1 MRSLWLLLIML
12 LAMAVTAGPTFADQ
26 SQHTA
31 RLSLSVTAAG
41 TAAGHPELRSGH
53 VVNTHTNG
61 PVNFAIEN
69 YMVNGAKPDT
79 SYAVVSLL
87 LTGSCS
93 GPLAFPFANG
103 AVLTT
108 DARGDAHGQAKIS
121 PAQVAT
127 FGLHDT
133 DWGITWTLV
142 ADGVT
147 AYTTTC
153 SQVHID

>member
-1 MRSLWLLLIML
+1 MRSLRLVPVML
-12 LAMAVTAGPTFADQ
+12 LAMAVTAGPAVADQ

-31 RLSLSVTAAG
+31 RLALSVTAAG
-41 TAAGHPELRSGH
+41 AAAGHPELQSGQ
-53 VVNTHTNG
+53 VVNTHASG
-61 PVNFAIEN
+61 PVNFAIED
-69 YMVNGAKPDT
+69 YMVNGAKPDAA
-79 SYAVVSLL
+79 YDVVLL
-87 LTGSCS
+87 LFAGSCS

-108 DARGDAHGQAKIS
+108 DAHGDAHGQAKIT

-142 ADGVT
+142 AGGVT
-147 AYTTTC
+147 AYTTAC

>member
-1 MRSLWLLLIML
+1 MRSLWLVPILM
-12 LAMAVTAGPTFADQ
+12 LAMAVTAGPALADQ

-41 TAAGHPELRSGH
+41 TAAGHPELQSGQ
-53 VVNTHTNG
+53 VVNTHTSG

-79 SYAVVSLL
+79 TYHVVLL
-87 LTGSCS
+87 LFAGSCS

-108 DARGDAHGQAKIS
+108 DAHGDAHGQAKIS
-121 PAQVAT
+121 PAQVAA
-127 FGLHDT
+127 FGLHNT
-133 DWGITWTLV
+133 DWGIVWTLV
-142 ADGVT
+142 AGSVT
-147 AYTTTC
+147 AYTTAC

>member
-1 MRSLWLLLIML
+1 MRSLWLLLILL
-12 LAMAVTAGPTFADQ
+12 LAMAVTAGPTLADQ
-26 SQHTA
+26 SQHTT

-41 TAAGHPELRSGH
+41 TAAGHPELRSGQ
-53 VVNTHTNG
+53 VVNTHTSG

-79 SYAVVSLL
+79 TYDVVLL
-87 LTGSCS
+87 LFAGSCS

-108 DARGDAHGQAKIS
+108 GAHGDAHGQAKVS
-121 PAQVAT
+121 PAQVAA
-127 FGLHDT
+127 FGLHNS

-147 AYTTTC
+147 AYTTAC

>member
-1 MRSLWLLLIML
+1 MRFLRLVPITL
-12 LAMAVTAGPTFADQ
+12 LAMAVTAGPAFADQ

-31 RLSLSVTAAG
+31 RLALSVTAAG
-41 TAAGHPELRSGH
+41 TAAGHPELRSGQ
-53 VVNTHTNG
+53 VVNTHTSG
-61 PVNFAIEN
+61 PVNFAIED
-69 YMVNGAKPDT
+69 YMIGGAKPDT
-79 SYAVVSLL
+79 AYAVVLL
-87 LTGSCS
+87 LFAGSCS

-108 DARGDAHGQAKIS
+108 DAQGNAHGQAKIT
-121 PAQVAT
+121 PDEVAS

-142 ADGVT
+142 AGGVA
-147 AYTTTC
+147 AYTTDC